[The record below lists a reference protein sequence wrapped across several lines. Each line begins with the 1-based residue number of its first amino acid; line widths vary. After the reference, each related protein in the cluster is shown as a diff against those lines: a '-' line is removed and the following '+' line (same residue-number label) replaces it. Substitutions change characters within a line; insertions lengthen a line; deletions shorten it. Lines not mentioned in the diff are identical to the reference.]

1 MIIKMKNSVLTI
13 ILMLAWAMGAQAQI
27 LGVTSIERLNIKSE
41 KGQVM
46 QAVAVSPQGDYVLL
60 SSDTRQGLVKWD
72 LATERAT
79 KLTDKEGTGSDVRI
93 SQDGQQV
100 IYSETSF
107 KNKRR
112 RQSVKSIDLKT
123 GKHKTLAGPARGA
136 QGYDNGTGDQPVL
149 THRHLKLYM
158 TRNGETTLLAPNGPD
173 EHYIWASLSPSAS
186 RVLYYVSGHGAFVC
200 DLDGSHVVAM
210 GNLTAPRW
218 WDDETI
224 VGMDEVD
231 NEYVIVASKVVARTL
246 DGRTQVLTGDDV
258 VATYPLPS
266 AQSGKIIFS
275 TPDGH
280 IHLIKID

>member
-60 SSDTRQGLVKWD
+60 SSDTHQGLVKWD
-72 LATERAT
+72 LATGKAT
-79 KLTDKEGTGSDVRI
+79 KLTDKQGTGSDVRI

-100 IYSETSF
+100 VYSETSF

-123 GKHKTLAGPARGA
+123 GKHKTLADPSRGA
-136 QGYDNGTGDQPVL
+136 EGYDSGTAGQPVL

-173 EHYIWASLSPSAS
+173 EHYIWASLSPSAN

-200 DLDGSHVVAM
+200 DLDGSHVVEM